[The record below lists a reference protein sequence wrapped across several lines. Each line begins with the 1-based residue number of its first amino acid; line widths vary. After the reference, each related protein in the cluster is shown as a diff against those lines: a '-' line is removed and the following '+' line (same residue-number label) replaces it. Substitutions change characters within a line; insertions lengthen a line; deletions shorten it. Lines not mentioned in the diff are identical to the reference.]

1 MKLKQYDWII
11 GVDPDVDKLGVS
23 FLDTEVKIPK
33 LTSPTLTE
41 FITYL
46 KRIKTES
53 QRLNKNTIIVIE
65 GGWNHTRTHRRSKYD
80 NFGTA
85 SKKGYNVGRNHQRG
99 MDIFQ
104 IAEYIGLEVTE
115 QMPLKKIWKGREGK
129 ITHEE
134 LAYFTGI
141 EAKRTNQE
149 ERDATL
155 IAWNYANFPIRVNLI
170 NIKRL

>member
-1 MKLKQYDWII
+1 MRLKKPDFII
-11 GVDPDVDKLGVS
+11 GIDPDVDKSGVS
-23 FLDTEVKIPK
+23 FLDTEIKK
-33 LTSPTLTE
+33 LNLYSLTLSE
-41 FITYL
+41 LIVYL
-46 KRIKTES
+46 KSIKAKSEE
-53 QRLNKNTIIVIE
+53 LNKNIIIVVE
-65 GGWNHTRTHRRSKYD
+65 GGWSNTRTHRRSRFD

-104 IAEYIGLEVTE
+104 IAEHIGLKVTE
-115 QMPLKKIWKGREGK
+115 QLPLKKIWKGREGK

-149 ERDATL
+149 ERDSAL
-155 IAWNYANFPIRVNLI
+155 IAWNYANLPIRTKL
-170 NIKRL
+170 K